1 MPIRPYE
8 DTIVDL
14 TPSDDKVH
22 HILPEFQRTRSDCPH
37 GVEFWVTIRTVSRD
51 NEPLILQ
58 WCMSCR
64 QVDVL
69 RQEEYDWRARLEEM
83 RTDDVPDRLDR
94 PEELRTDDVPDRPD
108 RPDHPDRLDRAEP
121 DLA

>member
-8 DTIVDL
+8 DTIVGL

-22 HILPEFQRTRSDCPH
+22 HILPEFQRTRTGCPH

-51 NEPLILQ
+51 AEPLILQ
-58 WCMSCR
+58 WCMSCH
-64 QVDVL
+64 QVEVL
-69 RQEEYDWRARLEEM
+69 RQDEYDWRARLEEM
-83 RTDDVPDRLDR
+83 RLEDVPDRLDR
-94 PEELRTDDVPDRPD
+94 LDHLDQPDQPDGLDQPDRPD
-108 RPDHPDRLDRAEP
+108 PREP